1 MLRLNHFK
9 TVILSFSSFSK
20 RCPSGHCL
28 KFKKNVK
35 SGRSVGGRKVSN
47 ENLEFSFWVRCEAA
61 VPVRALSWR
70 KITPDDSFPRRRF
83 WITCLRL
90 LNILEYTSAV
100 IDILHSI
107 KSNKKTPYS
116 SQKTVVIIFRLLCNV
131 CLKLFGFVGGGWRL
145 YIDCLFVFRSI

>member
-9 TVILSFSSFSK
+9 TVTLSFSSFSK

-35 SGRSVGGRKVSN
+35 SGRTMGGRKVSN

-70 KITPDDSFPRRRF
+70 KITPDDSFPRRWF
-83 WITCLRL
+83 WITRLSL
-90 LNILEYTSAV
+90 LNVLQYTLAV
-100 IDILHSI
+100 IDILRSI
-107 KSNKKTPYS
+107 KSTKRTPYS

-131 CLKLFGFVGGGWRL
+131 CLKFFAFKEGGWRL
-145 YIDCLFVFRSI
+145 YIDCLFVSRSI